1 MLSDLTEGVII
12 DPQGAFEHT
21 YRCYYTLY
29 TIMTVL
35 LALSLVLAPFLA
47 SASHATPKEFTAV
60 DMLSAPRPQA
70 PIPNYEGTQA
80 ISVVDNWDPVKDK

>member
-1 MLSDLTEGVII
+1 
-12 DPQGAFEHT
+12 
-21 YRCYYTLY
+21 
-29 TIMTVL
+29 MTVL
-35 LALSLVLAPFLA
+35 LALSLVLAPLLA

-70 PIPNYEGTQA
+70 PVPNYEGKA